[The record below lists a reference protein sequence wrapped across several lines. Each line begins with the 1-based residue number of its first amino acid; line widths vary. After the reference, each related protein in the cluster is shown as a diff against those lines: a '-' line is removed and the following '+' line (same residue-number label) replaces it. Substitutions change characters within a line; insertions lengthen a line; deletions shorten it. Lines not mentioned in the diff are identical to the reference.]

1 MEVCV
6 SMLYVSGSNFHV
18 HVSDNKGNVS
28 FHCKG
33 REGRRERGKEKGK
46 NMTGLNGLPTFSN
59 Y

>member
-1 MEVCV
+1 
-6 SMLYVSGSNFHV
+6 MLCVSGSNFHV